1 MHQKPFIQKH
11 NNHTQVYLATDSED
25 MVQRIARE
33 PDYTWIY
40 MNESRA
46 NFNKRLGWVEH
57 RLDFYNKEILFTAVA
72 DMAIVKY
79 GDIFLGGFTSHFS
92 KVLTQISSFLP

>member
-1 MHQKPFIQKH
+1 
-11 NNHTQVYLATDSED
+11 

-40 MNESRA
+40 MNESRN
-46 NFNKRLGWVEH
+46 NFNNKRLGWVEH
-57 RLDFYNKEILFTAVA
+57 RLDSYNKEILFTAVA

-79 GDIFLGGFTSHFS
+79 GDIFLGAFTSHFS
-92 KVLTQISSFLP
+92 KVLLTHT